1 MKNIEKINLWN
12 GNMPTANGLSG
23 EEILTPNEIIEIS
36 NISEAELTI
45 YRPETEINTGIA
57 TIICPGG
64 GYAGLAINTGYD
76 FAAWL
81 ASIGITG
88 IVLKYRLPNGNKEV
102 PLDDV
107 QKAISYVRKNAL
119 ELGIDKNKIGVTGFS
134 AGGHL
139 AGLAS
144 TLFLEEKE
152 NNRPDFSILFYPL
165 ITMGENTHNDSNKNL
180 LGSNPSASDIERYSC
195 DKQVYAN
202 TPPALIFASDD
213 DNVVA
218 PINSIMYYKSLKKH
232 SINAA
237 LYVFPQ
243 GDHGWGLNGVDMFG
257 KDFKY
262 TDEVKALIKKWINEL
277 FPFA

>member
-1 MKNIEKINLWN
+1 MKKIKKISLWN
-12 GNMPTANGLSG
+12 GDMPTTNGLSG
-23 EEILTPNEIIEIS
+23 QEIFTPNEIIEIS
-36 NISEAELTI
+36 NITEAELTI
-45 YRPETEINTGIA
+45 YHAENKINTGIA

-64 GYAGLAINTGYD
+64 GYAGLAINTGND

-107 QKAISYVRKNAL
+107 QQAISYVRKNAL

-144 TLFLEEKE
+144 TLFSEEKE
-152 NNRPDFSILFYPL
+152 TNRPDFSILFYPL
-165 ITMGENTHNDSNKNL
+165 ITMGENSHKDSIENL
-180 LGSNPSASDIERYSC
+180 LGSHPSESEIERYSC
-195 DKQVYAN
+195 DKQVSIN
-202 TPPALIFASDD
+202 TPPALILVSDD
-213 DNVVA
+213 DMVVP
-218 PINSIMYYKSLKKH
+218 PINSIIYYESLKKQD
-232 SINAA
+232 INAA

-243 GDHGWGLNGVDMFG
+243 GDHGWGLNGLNMFG

-262 TDEVKALIKKWINEL
+262 TEEVKTLIKKWINEL
-277 FPFA
+277 FSFA

>member
-23 EEILTPNEIIEIS
+23 EEILTPNEIIKIS

-195 DKQVYAN
+195 DKQVCAN

-232 SINAA
+232 GVNAS

-277 FPFA
+277 FPFV